1 MNSNQFM
8 KERPVLPLLISMA
21 LPMVISMA
29 VNALYNIID
38 SYFVAQISEEALTA
52 LSLVYPVQNLIN
64 AIAIGFG
71 VGVNAV
77 IAFHLGAG
85 DSRSANVGATLGLV
99 CSALHGVIMTA
110 ASIAVMPF
118 FLGCFTEDE
127 TVLGYGVQY
136 AAIAFAFSL
145 IIMLNL
151 FFEKVLQAVG
161 RMKTTMAALLCGFVS
176 NIVLDPLL
184 IWGIGVFPRMGVAGA
199 ALATGIGQLLTLAV
213 YLAVYATQELPVAVG
228 RDYLVPDRKILKKL
242 YAVGIPAILNQA
254 LPSLL
259 ITALNGILSAYAQS
273 YVVVLGV
280 YYKLQTF
287 LYLPAN
293 GIVQGL
299 RPLIGYNYGAGE
311 YGRVKQLYRTTLC
324 MNAAIMAAGTA
335 VCLLAS
341 GPLIGLFAEAP
352 ETVQIGQKA
361 LRIICAGFLAS
372 AVSVTTS
379 GALEGLG
386 KGAQSLVISLL
397 RYVVVILPVAFVLC
411 RLWGPEGVWHAFWVT
426 ELVAAA
432 AAALVYRRAAG
443 L

>member
-1 MNSNQFM
+1 MSSNQFM
-8 KERPVLPLLISMA
+8 KERPVLPLLTSMA

-77 IAFHLGAG
+77 LSFHLGAG
-85 DSRSANVGATLGLV
+85 NSRSANVGATLGLV
-99 CSALHGVIMTA
+99 CSVLHGVAVTA

-118 FLGCFTEDE
+118 FLGFFTEDE

-136 AAIAFAFSL
+136 ATIAFAFGL

-151 FFEKVLQAVG
+151 YFEKVLQAVG
-161 RMKTTMAALLCGFVS
+161 RMKTTMVALMCGFLS
-176 NIVLDPLL
+176 NIILDPLL
-184 IWGIGVFPRMGVAGA
+184 IWGVGIFPRMGVAGA
-199 ALATGIGQLLTLAV
+199 ALATGLGQLLTLAF
-213 YLAVYATQELPVAVG
+213 YLVVYATQKLPVAVG
-228 RDYLVPDRKILKKL
+228 REFLVFDRKTLGKL
-242 YAVGIPAILNQA
+242 YGVGVPAILNQA

-259 ITALNGILSAYAQS
+259 ITALNGILAAYSQA

-311 YGRVKQLYRTTLC
+311 YGRVRQLYRTTLG
-324 MNAAIMAAGTA
+324 MNGAIMALGTVISLTA
-335 VCLLAS
+335 AE
-341 GPLIGLFAEAP
+341 PLMSLFAQTP
-352 ETVQIGQKA
+352 ETAEIGARA
-361 LRIICAGFLAS
+361 LHIICAGFLAS

-386 KGAQSLVISLL
+386 KGAASLVISLL
-397 RYVVVILPVAFVLC
+397 RYVAVILPVAFLLC
-411 RLWGPEGVWHAFWVT
+411 RLWGSEGVWHAFWVT

-432 AAALVYRRAAG
+432 AAALVYRRTVRF
-443 L
+443 

>member
-8 KERPVLPLLISMA
+8 KERPVLPLLTSMA

-77 IAFHLGAG
+77 IAFHLGAW

-99 CSALHGVIMTA
+99 CSALHGVIVTA
-110 ASIAVMPF
+110 ASIAVMPA
-118 FLGCFTEDE
+118 FLGLFTGDE
-127 TVLGYGVQY
+127 TVLRYGVQY
-136 AAIAFAFSL
+136 ATIAFSFSL

-161 RMKTTMAALLCGFVS
+161 RMKTTMAALMCGFAS
-176 NIVLDPLL
+176 NIILDPLL
-184 IWGIGVFPRMGVAGA
+184 IWGVGIFPRMGVAGA

-213 YLAVYATQELPVAVG
+213 YLAVYATQKLSVQVG
-228 RDYLVPDRKILKKL
+228 REFLVLDRNTLKKL

-259 ITALNGILSAYAQS
+259 ISALNGILAAYSQA

-299 RPLIGYNYGAGE
+299 RPLMGYNYGAGE
-311 YGRVKQLYRTTLC
+311 YGRVRQLYRTTLY
-324 MNAAIMAAGTA
+324 MNGTIMALGTFISLTA
-335 VCLLAS
+335 AE
-341 GPLIGLFAEAP
+341 PLIGLFAQTP
-352 ETVQIGQKA
+352 ETAEIGARA
-361 LRIICAGFLAS
+361 LHIICAGFLAS

-386 KGAQSLVISLL
+386 KGAASLVISLL
-397 RYVVVILPVAFVLC
+397 RYVVVILPVAFLLC

-432 AAALVYRRAAG
+432 AAALVYRKSVR

>member
-1 MNSNQFM
+1 MSSNQFM
-8 KERPVLPLLISMA
+8 KERPVLPLLTSMA

-77 IAFHLGAG
+77 LSFHLGAG
-85 DSRSANVGATLGLV
+85 NSRSANVGATLGLV
-99 CSALHGVIMTA
+99 CSVLHGVVVTA
-110 ASIAVMPF
+110 ASIAVMPV
-118 FLGCFTEDE
+118 FLGFFTEDE

-136 AAIAFAFSL
+136 ATIAFAFGL

-151 FFEKVLQAVG
+151 YFEKVLQAVG
-161 RMKTTMAALLCGFVS
+161 RMKTTMVALMCGFLS
-176 NIVLDPLL
+176 NIILDPLL
-184 IWGIGVFPRMGVAGA
+184 IWGVGIFPRMGVAGA
-199 ALATGIGQLLTLAV
+199 ALATGLGQLLTLAF
-213 YLAVYATQELPVAVG
+213 YLVVYATQKLPVAVG
-228 RDYLVPDRKILKKL
+228 REFLVFDRKTLRKL
-242 YAVGIPAILNQA
+242 YAVGVPAILNQA

-259 ITALNGILSAYAQS
+259 ITALNGILAAYSQA

-311 YGRVKQLYRTTLC
+311 YGRVRQLYRTTLG
-324 MNAAIMAAGTA
+324 MNGAIMALGTVISLTA
-335 VCLLAS
+335 AE
-341 GPLIGLFAEAP
+341 PLMGLFAQTP
-352 ETVQIGQKA
+352 ETAEIGVRA
-361 LRIICAGFLAS
+361 LHIICAGFLAS

-386 KGAQSLVISLL
+386 KGAASLVISLL
-397 RYVVVILPVAFVLC
+397 RYVVVILPVAFLLC

-432 AAALVYRRAAG
+432 AAALVYRRTVRF
-443 L
+443 

>member
-1 MNSNQFM
+1 MSSNQFM
-8 KERPVLPLLISMA
+8 KERPVLPLLTSMA

-77 IAFHLGAG
+77 LSFHLGAG
-85 DSRSANVGATLGLV
+85 NSRSANVGATLGLV
-99 CSALHGVIMTA
+99 CSVLHGVVVTA

-118 FLGCFTEDE
+118 FLGFFTEDE

-136 AAIAFAFSL
+136 ATIAFAFGL

-151 FFEKVLQAVG
+151 YFEKVLQAVG
-161 RMKTTMAALLCGFVS
+161 RMKTTMVALMCGFLS
-176 NIVLDPLL
+176 NIILDPLL
-184 IWGIGVFPRMGVAGA
+184 IWGVGIFPRMGVAGA
-199 ALATGIGQLLTLAV
+199 ALATGLGQLLTLAF
-213 YLAVYATQELPVAVG
+213 YLVVYATQKLPVAVG
-228 RDYLVPDRKILKKL
+228 REFLVFDRKTLRKL
-242 YAVGIPAILNQA
+242 YAVGVPAILNQA

-259 ITALNGILSAYAQS
+259 ITALNGILAAYSQA

-311 YGRVKQLYRTTLC
+311 YGRVRQLYRTTLC
-324 MNAAIMAAGTA
+324 MNGAIMALGTVISLTA
-335 VCLLAS
+335 AE
-341 GPLIGLFAEAP
+341 PLMGLFAQTP
-352 ETVQIGQKA
+352 ETAEIGARA
-361 LRIICAGFLAS
+361 LHIICAGFLAS

-386 KGAQSLVISLL
+386 KGAASLVISLL
-397 RYVVVILPVAFVLC
+397 RYVVVILPVAFLLC

-432 AAALVYRRAAG
+432 AAALVYRRTVRF
-443 L
+443 

>member
-8 KERPVLPLLISMA
+8 KERPVLPLLTSMA

-99 CSALHGVIMTA
+99 CSALHGVIVTA

-118 FLGCFTEDE
+118 FLGLFTEDE
-127 TVLGYGVQY
+127 TVLRYGVQY
-136 AAIAFAFSL
+136 ATIAFAFGL

-151 FFEKVLQAVG
+151 YFEKVLQAVG
-161 RMKTTMAALLCGFVS
+161 RMKTTMVALMCGFVS
-176 NIVLDPLL
+176 NIILDPLL
-184 IWGIGVFPRMGVAGA
+184 IWGVGFLPQMGVAGA
-199 ALATGIGQLLTLAV
+199 ALATGLGQLLTLAF
-213 YLAVYATQELPVAVG
+213 YLVVYATQKLPVRVG
-228 RDYLVPDRKILKKL
+228 REFLVFDRKTLGKL

-259 ITALNGILSAYAQS
+259 ISALNGILSAYSQA

-311 YGRVKQLYRTTLC
+311 YGRVRQLYRTTLC
-324 MNAAIMAAGTA
+324 MNGVIMALGTVISLTA
-335 VCLLAS
+335 AE
-341 GPLIGLFAEAP
+341 PLIGLFAQTP
-352 ETVQIGQKA
+352 ETAEIGTRA
-361 LRIICAGFLAS
+361 LHIICAGFLAS

-386 KGAQSLVISLL
+386 KGAASLVISLL
-397 RYVVVILPVAFVLC
+397 RYVVVILPVAFLLC
-411 RLWGPEGVWHAFWVT
+411 RLFGPEGVWHAFWVT

-432 AAALVYRRAAG
+432 AAALVYRKTVR

>member
-1 MNSNQFM
+1 MSSNQFM
-8 KERPVLPLLISMA
+8 KERPVLPLLTSMA

-77 IAFHLGAG
+77 LSFHLGAG
-85 DSRSANVGATLGLV
+85 NNRSANVGATLGLV
-99 CSALHGVIMTA
+99 CSVLHGVAVTA
-110 ASIAVMPF
+110 ASIAVMPV
-118 FLGCFTEDE
+118 FLGFFTEDE

-136 AAIAFAFSL
+136 ATIAFAFGL

-151 FFEKVLQAVG
+151 YFEKVLQAVG
-161 RMKTTMAALLCGFVS
+161 RMKTTMVALMCGFLS
-176 NIVLDPLL
+176 NIILDPLL
-184 IWGIGVFPRMGVAGA
+184 IWGVGIFPRMGVAGA
-199 ALATGIGQLLTLAV
+199 ALATGLGQLLTLAF
-213 YLAVYATQELPVAVG
+213 YLVVYATQKLPVAVG
-228 RDYLVPDRKILKKL
+228 REFLVFDRKTLEKL
-242 YAVGIPAILNQA
+242 YGVGVPAILNQA

-259 ITALNGILSAYAQS
+259 ITALNGILAAYSQA

-311 YGRVKQLYRTTLC
+311 YGRVRQLYRTTLG
-324 MNAAIMAAGTA
+324 MNGAIMALGTVISLTA
-335 VCLLAS
+335 AE
-341 GPLIGLFAEAP
+341 PLMGLFAQTP
-352 ETVQIGQKA
+352 ETAEIGARA
-361 LRIICAGFLAS
+361 LHIICAGFLAS

-386 KGAQSLVISLL
+386 KGAASLVISLL
-397 RYVVVILPVAFVLC
+397 RYVVVILPVAFLLC

-432 AAALVYRRAAG
+432 AAALVYRRTVRF
-443 L
+443 

>member
-1 MNSNQFM
+1 MSSNQFM
-8 KERPVLPLLISMA
+8 KERPVLPLLTSMA

-38 SYFVAQISEEALTA
+38 SYFVAQINEEALTA

-77 IAFHLGAG
+77 LSFHLGAG
-85 DSRSANVGATLGLV
+85 NSRSANVGATLGLV
-99 CSALHGVIMTA
+99 CSALHGVIVTA
-110 ASIAVMPF
+110 ASIAVMPA
-118 FLGCFTEDE
+118 FLGLFTGDE
-127 TVLGYGVQY
+127 TVLRYGVQY
-136 AAIAFAFSL
+136 ATIAFSFSL

-161 RMKTTMAALLCGFVS
+161 RMKTTMAALMCGFAS
-176 NIVLDPLL
+176 NIILDPLL
-184 IWGIGVFPRMGVAGA
+184 IWGVGIFPRMGVAGA

-213 YLAVYATQELPVAVG
+213 YLAVYATQKLSVQVG
-228 RDYLVPDRKILKKL
+228 REFLVLDRNTLKKL
-242 YAVGIPAILNQA
+242 YAVGIPAILNQV

-259 ITALNGILSAYAQS
+259 ISALNGILAAYSQA

-299 RPLIGYNYGAGE
+299 RPLMGYNYGAGE
-311 YGRVKQLYRTTLC
+311 YGRVRQLYRTTLY
-324 MNAAIMAAGTA
+324 MNGTIMALGTFISLTA
-335 VCLLAS
+335 AE
-341 GPLIGLFAEAP
+341 PLIGLFAQTP
-352 ETVQIGQKA
+352 ETAEIGTQA
-361 LRIICAGFLAS
+361 LHIICAGFLAS

-379 GALEGLG
+379 GTLKGLG
-386 KGAQSLVISLL
+386 KGAASLVISLL
-397 RYVVVILPVAFVLC
+397 RYVVVILPVAFLLC

-426 ELVAAA
+426 ELVAAV
-432 AAALVYRRAAG
+432 AAALVYRKSVR

>member
-8 KERPVLPLLISMA
+8 KERPVLPLLTSMA

-77 IAFHLGAG
+77 IAFHRGAG

-99 CSALHGVIMTA
+99 CSALHGVIVTA

-118 FLGCFTEDE
+118 FLGLFTEDV
-127 TVLGYGVQY
+127 TVLRYGVQY
-136 AAIAFAFSL
+136 ATIAFAFGL

-151 FFEKVLQAVG
+151 YFEKVLQAVG
-161 RMKTTMAALLCGFVS
+161 RMKTTMVALMCGFVS
-176 NIVLDPLL
+176 NIILDPLL
-184 IWGIGVFPRMGVAGA
+184 IWGVGFLPQMGVAGA
-199 ALATGIGQLLTLAV
+199 ALATGLGQLLTPAF
-213 YLAVYATQELPVAVG
+213 YLVVYATRKLPVRVG
-228 RDYLVPDRKILKKL
+228 REFLVLDRKTLGKL

-259 ITALNGILSAYAQS
+259 ISALNGILSAYSQA

-311 YGRVKQLYRTTLC
+311 YGRVRQLYRTTLC
-324 MNAAIMAAGTA
+324 MNGVIMALGTVISLTA
-335 VCLLAS
+335 AE
-341 GPLIGLFAEAP
+341 PLIGLFAQTP
-352 ETVQIGQKA
+352 ETAEIGTRA
-361 LRIICAGFLAS
+361 LHIICAGFLAS

-386 KGAQSLVISLL
+386 KGAASLVISLL
-397 RYVVVILPVAFVLC
+397 RYVVVILPVAFLLC
-411 RLWGPEGVWHAFWVT
+411 RLFGPEGVWHAFWVT

-432 AAALVYRRAAG
+432 AAALVYRKTVR